1 MEKSRIVGLQTS
13 WCYFRNF
20 TEKAF
25 SVFSR
30 GKLVNK
36 YLNKA
41 LDKCLLSHNYL
52 IIQQHVAYKKE
63 KAQYNFSYSKS
74 KPKWNEQ
81 RGKINKTSRKGLV
94 QPRRSWWDL
103 TFPLWHWCPRI
114 VPGRSFSFQ
123 YHYCLKSSPPRGK
136 PREPCWSL
144 HVFKF
149 KNSFPENTLWP
160 NEFMNKEV
168 SFKTTVSATLSAS
181 AIKSCIYYIS
191 ALSALPPWFV

>member
-13 WCYFRNF
+13 WCYFGNF

-30 GKLVNK
+30 GKLVNN

-63 KAQYNFSYSKS
+63 NAQYNFSYSKS

-81 RGKINKTSRKGLV
+81 RGKINKTSRKGLG
-94 QPRRSWWDL
+94 QPRSSWWDL

-114 VPGRSFSFQ
+114 VPGRSFSLQ
-123 YHYCLKSSPPRGK
+123 CHYSLKSSPG
-136 PREPCWSL
+136 EG
-144 HVFKF
+144 
-149 KNSFPENTLWP
+149 NPENHADLYTYL
-160 NEFMNKEV
+160 NLKIV
-168 SFKTTVSATLSAS
+168 SLK
-181 AIKSCIYYIS
+181 IYYDLMNLWIKRWVS
-191 ALSALPPWFV
+191 KQQ